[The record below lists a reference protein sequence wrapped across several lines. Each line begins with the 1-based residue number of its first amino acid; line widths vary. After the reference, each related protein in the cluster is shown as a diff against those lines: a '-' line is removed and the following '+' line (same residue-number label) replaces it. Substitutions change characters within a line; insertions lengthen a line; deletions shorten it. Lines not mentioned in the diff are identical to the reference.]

1 MKNLTKKNEEGL
13 CTYQCKPRGREGGG
27 GLVQARGGDLTN
39 FKIF

>member
-1 MKNLTKKNEEGL
+1 MKKDYAPINVSPVGGK
-13 CTYQCKPRGREGGG
+13 GGG